1 MVRGRSCTSDVETRI
16 RFFKIDKK
24 LYLIPIKL
32 HERKSPII
40 TLIDIQCTKEFC
52 SVSAQFQLRTEIKT
66 VNNNNIHLELL
77 TAHL

>member
-1 MVRGRSCTSDVETRI
+1 MISIHATNVSVNIGFLTKL
-16 RFFKIDKK
+16 FKWSLKK
-24 LYLIPIKL
+24 KYNEK
-32 HERKSPII
+32 KSPII

>member
-24 LYLIPIKL
+24 IIIPIKL

-52 SVSAQFQLRTEIKT
+52 SVSTEIKT